1 MAGNDYAE
9 GSLEWHAWG
18 EGNDYAARTNGVY
31 DNPLSGEWADMP
43 SLTDVGILTARHVF
57 GADYGTADYA
67 RDRMDGVIAD
77 DDACAI
83 YDAFEQGYADW
94 REGY

>member
-31 DNPLSGEWADMP
+31 DEPLSGEWADMP
-43 SLTDVGILTARHVF
+43 NLDDVGLAVARHMF
-57 GADYGTADYA
+57 GADYTRADYA
-67 RDRMDGVIAD
+67 QDREDGIISD
-77 DDACAI
+77 DDMDAI
-83 YDAFEQGYADW
+83 ADAFEQGYADW